1 MWRLG
6 ACALLLAMA
15 VNFLLPT
22 EPVMA
27 ATFSV
32 TTTADSGSGS
42 LRQAITDANAAAG
55 ADTITFAGGVTGTI
69 TLASDLP
76 EVADDLTVTG
86 PGQLVLTIDGAG
98 LYRPFWIR
106 AGKSF
111 TITDLTLKRGRN
123 VYERGSLIHN
133 QEGAVSATDVTFRDD
148 TGHAAVYNLSGGSVA
163 TYTRCKFLN
172 NSTAVG
178 GDHGTT
184 PSTTSST
191 ESDYT
196 NRTYI
201 VDSIF
206 ENNNYGISQERFTKI
221 TGSTFRNNSYA
232 AYIGGL
238 NRSQILTS
246 TFEINGTALGFG
258 NWTPTSWTGV
268 GANNRYI
275 NGNTFSQNTTT
286 FQLNDSWDDG
296 HRSQRWTTI
305 TNNTW
310 DGTGT
315 WISASEWDGSTN
327 ASITKTDVNSTGV
340 AWTESG
346 NVNSLAVPSTT
357 AAPAVVAPPPETT
370 TTSVVTTT
378 TVAVVAT
385 PVNLD
390 SARVVTLPST
400 GGEMSG
406 PPWAI
411 LLLGLGLI
419 VLAARRL
426 ARNDR

>member
-1 MWRLG
+1 MGRLG
-6 ACALLLAMA
+6 ACALLLATA

-76 EVADDLTVTG
+76 EIADDLTVTG

-133 QEGAVSATDVTFRDD
+133 QQGAVSATDVTFRDD

-206 ENNNYGISQERFTKI
+206 ENNNYGIRQERFTKI

-357 AAPAVVAPPPETT
+357 AAPAVVAPPAETST
-370 TTSVVTTT
+370 TTSPTSFAPVSS
-378 TVAVVAT
+378 TVAAVLPMVAIEE
-385 PVNLD
+385 
-390 SARVVTLPST
+390 LPST
-400 GGEMSG
+400 GSSETNAMLGIG
-406 PPWAI
+406 
-411 LLLGLGLI
+411 LLALAAS
-419 VLAARRL
+419 VLATRKRVVK
-426 ARNDR
+426 